1 MRMVGSSR
9 TLIQAPFMLEGA
21 VAATLGAFL
30 AVGALLAAVR
40 YLVGD
45 WLQSSV
51 TWVAY
56 VTEADVLTVAPY
68 LLGMAIGLAA
78 VASFFMLGKYTR
90 A

>member
-9 TLIQAPFMLEGA
+9 LLIQMPFMLEGA
-21 VAATLGAFL
+21 VAATLGAAL
-30 AVGALLAAVR
+30 SVGGLYLGVR

-45 WLQSSV
+45 WLKASV

-56 VTEADVLTVAPY
+56 VGAADVWTVAPW
-68 LLGMAIGLAA
+68 LLIVAVGLAA
-78 VASFFMLGKYTR
+78 VASIVTLGKYTR